1 MNVYVTIQLVLV
13 DLQDRVHHAQALHQN
28 ASMVHVHVL
37 ITTMLVELTVRRVQ
51 PANIV
56 NPLMAVIN
64 VYVTTQLVLVQLAL

>member
-13 DLQDRVHHAQALHQN
+13 DLQDLVLHAQMVNNAL
-28 ASMVHVHVL
+28 AVCVHVL

-56 NPLMAVIN
+56 NPLMEAIN
-64 VYVTTQLVLVQLAL
+64 VYVTIQLVLVQLAL